1 MATFKKRLAII
12 LAVCLVV
19 MNTVPAFAATDIEP
33 QTDLT
38 ETETVLEENADVE
51 PASPSN
57 AEYEEEELLEEG
69 EEFFGE
75 VKVGNV
81 IITAKTEGRNR
92 RIIEAVQE
100 FVLVLPLLKLLQN
113 LEIFLLLAF
122 LL

>member
-38 ETETVLEENADVE
+38 ETETVLEENADIE

-57 AEYEEEELLEEG
+57 AEYEEEELLEED

-81 IITAKTEGRNR
+81 IITAKAEAGVVQKGQYSR
-92 RIIEAVQE
+92 RRR
-100 FVLVLPLLKLLQN
+100 
-113 LEIFLLLAF
+113 
-122 LL
+122 